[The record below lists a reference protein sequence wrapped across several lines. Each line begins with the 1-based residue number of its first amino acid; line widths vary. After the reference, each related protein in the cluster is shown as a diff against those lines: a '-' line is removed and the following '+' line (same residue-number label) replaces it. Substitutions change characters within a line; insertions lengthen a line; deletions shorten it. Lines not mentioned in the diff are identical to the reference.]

1 MRLMI
6 RIAGV
11 MMAALALS
19 ACVSMSPNMPAS
31 NSSLRISQIQ
41 IDMGPYLANEGGG
54 ANIIKAELAK
64 QANKQ
69 FARYKGSKTDPVLV
83 LQIQT
88 VMLSKG
94 FGVTRGGRDGG
105 TDAMQG
111 AAIVKAGSKQIVYP
125 ITAEIEADDVVE
137 PTDIVADFLGWTEK
151 YVFGR

>member
-1 MRLMI
+1 MRSI
-6 RIAGV
+6 GRVIGV
-11 MMAALALS
+11 MMAALVLS
-19 ACVSMSPNMPAS
+19 ACVSMPPSNPA
-31 NSSLRISQIQ
+31 LRISQIQ

-54 ANIIKAELAK
+54 AAIIKAELTK
-64 QANKQ
+64 QANQK

-83 LQIQT
+83 LQVQT

-105 TDAMQG
+105 SDAMGG
-111 AAIVKAGSKQIVYP
+111 AAIVKDGAKQITYP

-137 PTDIVADFLGWTEK
+137 PTDIVADFLVWTEK